1 MTDPVRRWIHERSH
15 VRSLRRSHIATQR
28 RRSLIL
34 LLFGFV
40 RIIAWMILG
49 ACVSL
54 GLLHIQGFAWAKVLS
69 ASVPF
74 VALISIYSNWATDVD
89 ASTAA
94 FAALVAADSH
104 NAVEA
109 SREMLTGDVAAI
121 EEDIARLAAMQ
132 PGPAATALAA
142 EIRRKLPPPPGK

>member
-69 ASVPF
+69 AR
-74 VALISIYSNWATDVD
+74 ATDVD